1 MAKAKT
7 KDSAEAKESMKPS
20 GPPRMKMMYEDV
32 VRKKLESELGM
43 TNPMEQPRLEKIV
56 LNVNVGRFLES
67 TKLPNN
73 VRETVINTLTTVSG
87 QKPIVIKAKKSVAN
101 FKLREGMESA
111 AMVTLRRDRMW
122 HFLDRLI
129 NLAAPRMK
137 DFRGLSDTSFD
148 MGGNYSMGVTEQA
161 IFPEIDMSRVN
172 FTHGMHINMVFSN
185 SDPTKSKLVL
195 ETLGMPF
202 RKREEKAGK

>member
-1 MAKAKT
+1 MAKGKN
-7 KDSAEAKESMKPS
+7 KDNPAAEEAKKPS
-20 GPPRMKMMYEDV
+20 GPPRLKMMYEDV
-32 VRKKLESELGM
+32 VRKKLASELGVS
-43 TNPMEQPRLEKIV
+43 NPMEQPQLEKIV
-56 LNVNVGRFLES
+56 LNVNVGRFLEN

-73 VRETVINTLTTVSG
+73 VRETVIDTLTTVSG